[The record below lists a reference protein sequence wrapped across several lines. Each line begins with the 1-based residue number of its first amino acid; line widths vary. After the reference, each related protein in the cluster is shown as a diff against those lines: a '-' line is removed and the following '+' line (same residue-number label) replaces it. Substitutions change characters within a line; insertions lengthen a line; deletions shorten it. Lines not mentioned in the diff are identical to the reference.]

1 MTQAEIYNR
10 LYALKER
17 ADLDADTRVEL
28 DMLTLAIFDDLRR
41 VPNAS
46 NRAAAACIGHM
57 LKGASTRANK
67 ALAYTWTD
75 KNGLQC
81 ACDGY
86 RAYRLRKALPLPVLP
101 DDLKPLDLERVFE
114 PVIKR
119 KTIRLAYVDRGEVN
133 AYIELQ
139 RAEHGRKHAPVW
151 EFGDGLP
158 AVNAVY
164 LFELLTVLPDAVLMA
179 DPENPFAP
187 VYAASELGDAVLLP
201 VRKAQEKP
209 LAPASYRIIA
219 AAKKRNPEAPEIT
232 LDQLAI
238 IAAETAA

>member
-1 MTQAEIYNR
+1 MTQAEIYTR
-10 LYALKER
+10 LHTLKER
-17 ADLDADTRVEL
+17 SDLDADTRVEL
-28 DMLTLAIFDDLRR
+28 DMLTLAIYDDLRR

-57 LKGASTRANK
+57 LKGANARANK

-101 DDLKPLDLERVFE
+101 NDLKPLDLERVFD

-119 KTIRLAYVDRGEVN
+119 RSIRLAYVDRGELN

-158 AVNAVY
+158 TVNAMY
-164 LFELLTVLPDAVLMA
+164 LFELLTVLPDAVLMV
-179 DPENPFAP
+179 DPENPLSP
-187 VYAASELGDAVLLP
+187 VYAASDLGDAVLLP
-201 VRKAQEKP
+201 IRSAKKQA
-209 LAPASYRIIA
+209 LAPAAYRIIA
-219 AAKKRNPEAPEIT
+219 DAKRRNPEAPEIT

>member
-1 MTQAEIYNR
+1 MTQAEIYTR
-10 LYALKER
+10 LHTLKER
-17 ADLDADTRVEL
+17 SDLDADTRVEL
-28 DMLTLAIFDDLRR
+28 DMLTLAIYDDLRR

-57 LKGASTRANK
+57 LKGANARANK

-101 DDLKPLDLERVFE
+101 DDLKPFDLERIFD

-119 KTIRLAYVDRGEVN
+119 RSIRLAYVDRGELN

-139 RAEHGRKHAPVW
+139 RAEHGCKHAPVW

-158 AVNAVY
+158 TVNAVY
-164 LFELLTVLPDAVLMA
+164 LFELLTVLPDAVLMV
-179 DPENPFAP
+179 DPENPLSP
-187 VYAASELGDAVLLP
+187 VYAASDLGDAVLLP
-201 VRKAQEKP
+201 IRPAKKQA
-209 LAPASYRIIA
+209 LAPAAYRIIA
-219 AAKKRNPEAPEIT
+219 DAKRRNPEAPEIT